1 MKDFLI
7 TYELVIKMSCYIS
20 FTDFSLY
27 LSKLTETIGLSYVT
41 DQVSH
46 TQHKSKL
53 DTYIFQSAIINF
65 NTESMKVKDSIAR
78 LYYKILCEFIIW
90 SNQLNLKRRST
101 TKSDRF
107 SNSSKSNLLLVTGW
121 KIFSDIKITE

>member
-1 MKDFLI
+1 MLHFIYQFFLSI
-7 TYELVIKMSCYIS
+7 
-20 FTDFSLY
+20 
-27 LSKLTETIGLSYVT
+27 LTETIGLSYVT

-53 DTYIFQSAIINF
+53 DTYIFQSATINF
-65 NTESMKVKDSIAR
+65 NTESMKVKDSIAK
-78 LYYKILCEFIIW
+78 LYYKILCEFIIR
-90 SNQLNLKRRST
+90 SNQLNLKRCST